1 VSVAAEPTRSLQK
14 EWWLRALAV
23 FSRPRQTFAA
33 LRDDSDDAAEARQ
46 EPVLALVILA
56 GIAGVLS
63 TSAAGQVLDD
73 FELGDSTFAVLS
85 WAFLG
90 GIAYGAFVYFVLGL
104 FIFAIVSGLGTGASF
119 RQARHVVAFAA
130 APLAATLLLVWP
142 ARIGIYG
149 KDLFR
154 VGGSDT
160 GTGDRIFDVLI
171 LASYL
176 WTFGLVA
183 LGVLELKRSSSSAGI
198 S

>member
-104 FIFAIVSGLGTGASF
+104 FIFAIASGLGTGASF

-149 KDLFR
+149 KDLFQ

-160 GTGDRIFDVLI
+160 GTGDRVFDVLI

-183 LGVLELKRSSSSAGI
+183 LGVLELKRFSSSAGI